1 MMAEFRGTVH
11 CLKNVI
17 VAIKLKKKEACL
29 YVQEILSDTCYLS
42 FREGHW

>member
-17 VAIKLKKKEACL
+17 VAIKLKKKACL